1 MTQHPSCPYC
11 QNPGLFGLK
20 PAKVVLGYVSPKRKN
35 YTLYERP
42 ANVRLHRSALPVD
55 SGRDCVVICHNQ
67 GGL

>member
-1 MTQHPSCPYC
+1 MKQDQCPYC
-11 QNPGLFGLK
+11 ANPDHFGVK
-20 PAKVVLGYVSPKRKN
+20 PAKVVLGYASPQRKAH
-35 YTLYERP
+35 TLYGRP